1 MPFVLNQAYKLQKTY
16 STQINSLFLGLTI
29 FALKKTIFL
38 QFAPLIAASNGRTE
52 KNNQP
57 KASLF

>member
-1 MPFVLNQAYKLQKTY
+1 MLEKNRFQEINCKKTY

-29 FALKKTIFL
+29 FALKKSENNA
-38 QFAPLIAASNGRTE
+38 FADLIAASNGRTE

-57 KASLF
+57 